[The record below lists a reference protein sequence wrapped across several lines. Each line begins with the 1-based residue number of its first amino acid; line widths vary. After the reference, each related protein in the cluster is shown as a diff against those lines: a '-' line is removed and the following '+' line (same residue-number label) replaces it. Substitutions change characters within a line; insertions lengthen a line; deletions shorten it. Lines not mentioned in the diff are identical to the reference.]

1 MQLTHCIGGKSVAP
15 DTPVASLN
23 PSNTDETVAT
33 YPAGGAAEV
42 DAAVEAAAA
51 AFPAWSQA
59 SPELRSDLLDRVGT
73 RLFAE
78 AAALG
83 ELLAREEGKTRAEA
97 TGEVLRAA
105 RIFKYFA
112 GEALRRH
119 GQTLESTRPGVD
131 AATYREAV
139 GVFEIG
145 R

>member
-1 MQLTHCIGGKSVAP
+1 MRISDWSSDVCSSDL
-15 DTPVASLN
+15 
-23 PSNTDETVAT
+23 VAT

-83 ELLAREEGKTRAEA
+83 ELPAREEGKTRAEA

-119 GQTLESTRPGVD
+119 GQTLE
-131 AATYREAV
+131 
-139 GVFEIG
+139 
-145 R
+145 